1 MENKVINLTVVAEI
15 AEALADLNK
24 KIVFVG
30 GSVVSLYT
38 DDPAAEEIRPTKDVD
53 LTLQIINLSQWEDLN
68 IQLAKLGFDSDPY
81 GHSHL

>member
-30 GSVVSLYT
+30 GSVV
-38 DDPAAEEIRPTKDVD
+38 V
-53 LTLQIINLSQWEDLN
+53 
-68 IQLAKLGFDSDPY
+68 
-81 GHSHL
+81 